1 MISTSFVNLL
11 ASSVQKSRFGDSEGH
26 SVGSSTV
33 SNPSTSVLLKR
44 LRGSLDRVSH
54 RHQAQNAADVISHS
68 RCSCHG
74 NLFKYTAVR
83 SEMLSS
89 AGSAECTRKHLGIK

>member
-44 LRGSLDRVSH
+44 LRGSLDRVLDTDTKH
-54 RHQAQNAADVISHS
+54 RTLLMLYHTADAVAMAT
-68 RCSCHG
+68 CS
-74 NLFKYTAVR
+74 NTQQ
-83 SEMLSS
+83 
-89 AGSAECTRKHLGIK
+89 